1 MKSVLLIGFLV
12 LSTICY
18 ICFLL
23 IDGTPALIGI
33 IGIAGMLISVFL
45 NTKNLVTIARNKITK
60 SAPVGISSNIVLTSG
75 IIAQLT

>member
-1 MKSVLLIGFLV
+1 MKSFLLIGFLV

-33 IGIAGMLISVFL
+33 IGIAGLLISVFL
-45 NTKNLVTIARNKITK
+45 NTRNLISTFRNKK
-60 SAPVGISSNIVLTSG
+60 KLNK
-75 IIAQLT
+75 

>member
-33 IGIAGMLISVFL
+33 IGITGLLISVFL
-45 NTKNLVTIARNKITK
+45 NTKNLISTFRNKK
-60 SAPVGISSNIVLTSG
+60 KP
-75 IIAQLT
+75 Q

>member
-1 MKSVLLIGFLV
+1 MKSFLLIGFLV

-33 IGIAGMLISVFL
+33 IGIAGLLISVFL
-45 NTKNLVTIARNKITK
+45 NIKNLINTFRNKK
-60 SAPVGISSNIVLTSG
+60 KP
-75 IIAQLT
+75 Q